1 MKKPNPYPLS
11 FFAAKVNGMITLALP
26 KGSLEAQTLQLFKE
40 ADLEVKRTDRD
51 YNPCIAD
58 NRIGK
63 VKILRPQE
71 IPTYVEKGYFDL
83 GISGRDWVNET
94 GSDVVEVANLSYSK
108 TGEGNVKIVVAVHR
122 DEPIDDVSRIRPGS
136 RVTTEYPELTKK
148 FFAQLGIPVQLFHSF
163 GASEAKVPD
172 LMDVVV
178 DLTET
183 GTTLRKNGLKI
194 IGQIMESYT
203 VIIANKSSWADPQK
217 HREIEEIRTLL
228 FGVIEARNKV
238 LLTMNVPTHAME
250 KIVATLPAMKKP
262 TVSRLH
268 GIDYYSIQTV
278 VPKNAV
284 NQLIPKLK
292 ACGAEDILE
301 IPITKIVA

>member
-1 MKKPNPYPLS
+1 
-11 FFAAKVNGMITLALP
+11 MITIALP
-26 KGSLEAQTLQLFKE
+26 KGSLEAQTLQLFRE
-40 ADLEVKRTDRD
+40 ADLEVRRTDRD
-51 YNPCIAD
+51 YNPRIAD
-58 NRIGK
+58 DRIGK

-83 GISGRDWVNET
+83 GISGLDWVSET
-94 GSDVVEVANLSYSK
+94 GSDVVEVANLTYSK

-122 DEPIDDVSRIRPGS
+122 DEAVDDVSRIRPGS

-148 FFAQLGIPVQLFHSF
+148 YFQRLGIPVQLFHSF

-203 VIIANKSSWADPQK
+203 VIIANKESWADPQK
-217 HREIEEIRTLL
+217 RREIEEIKTLL

-238 LLTMNVPTHAME
+238 LLTMNVPSASME
-250 KIVATLPAMKKP
+250 QIVAALPAMKKP

-268 GIDYYSIQTV
+268 GIDFYSIQTV
-278 VPKNAV
+278 VPKNMV
-284 NQLIPKLK
+284 NKLIPQLK

-301 IPITKIVA
+301 IPITKIVP

>member
-1 MKKPNPYPLS
+1 
-11 FFAAKVNGMITLALP
+11 MITIALP
-26 KGSLEAQTLQLFKE
+26 KGSLEPQTLQLFRE

-51 YNPCIAD
+51 YNPRID
-58 NRIGK
+58 DTRIGK

-71 IPTYVEKGYFDL
+71 IPTFVDKGYFDI
-83 GISGRDWVNET
+83 GISGLDWVKET
-94 GSDVVEVANLSYSK
+94 GSEVVELAQLSYSK
-108 TGEGNVKIVVAVHR
+108 TGEGNVRIVVAVHR
-122 DEPIDDVSRIRPGS
+122 DEPIETVAQIRHGS

-148 FFAQLGIPVQLFHSF
+148 FFLSLNIPVQLFHSF

-203 VIIANKSSWADPQK
+203 VIIANKTSWKDAQK
-217 HREIEEIRTLL
+217 HKEIEEIITLL
-228 FGVIEARNKV
+228 SGVIEARHKV
-238 LLTMNVPTHAME
+238 LLTMNVPSKSME
-250 KIVATLPAMKKP
+250 RIVAALPAMKTP

-268 GIDYYSIQTV
+268 GIDFYSIQTV
-278 VPKNAV
+278 VPKSTV
-284 NQLIPKLK
+284 NHLIPILK
-292 ACGAEDILE
+292 ECGAEDILE
-301 IPITKIVA
+301 IPITKIVP

>member
-1 MKKPNPYPLS
+1 
-11 FFAAKVNGMITLALP
+11 MITLAIP

-40 ADLEVKRTDRD
+40 ADLEIRRTDRD
-51 YNPCIAD
+51 YNPRID
-58 NRIGK
+58 DPRIGK

-71 IPTYVEKGYFDL
+71 IPTYVDKGYFDV
-83 GISGRDWVNET
+83 GISGLDWVRET
-94 GSDVVEVANLSYSK
+94 NSDVVEVADLSYSK
-108 TGEGNVKIVVAVHR
+108 TGEGNVKIVIAVHH
-122 DEPIDDVSRIRPGS
+122 DEPIEKASQIRPDS
-136 RVTTEYPELTKK
+136 RVTTEYPVLTKK
-148 FFAQLGIPVQLFHSF
+148 YFESIGVPVQLFHSF

-203 VIIANKSSWADPQK
+203 VIIANKKSWADPEK
-217 HREIEEIRTLL
+217 RREITEITTLL
-228 FGVIEARNKV
+228 FGVIEARHKV
-238 LLTMNVPTHAME
+238 LLTMNVPSASME
-250 KIVATLPAMKKP
+250 RIVKALPAMKKP

-278 VPKNAV
+278 VPKKTV
-284 NQLIPKLK
+284 NQLIPMLK

-301 IPITKIVA
+301 IPISKIVP

>member
-1 MKKPNPYPLS
+1 
-11 FFAAKVNGMITLALP
+11 MITLALP

-51 YNPCIAD
+51 YNPRID
-58 NRIGK
+58 DPRIGK
-63 VKILRPQE
+63 IKILRPQE
-71 IPTYVEKGYFDL
+71 IPTFVDKGYFDV
-83 GISGRDWVNET
+83 GISGLDWVRET
-94 GSDVVEVANLSYSK
+94 GSDVVEVADLPYSK
-108 TGEGNVKIVVAVHR
+108 TGEGNVKIVIAVHR
-122 DEPIDDVSRIRPGS
+122 DEPIDSAKQIRPNS
-136 RVTTEYPELTKK
+136 RVTTEYPVLTKK
-148 FFAQLGIPVQLFHSF
+148 YFESIGVPVQLFHSF

-203 VIIANKSSWADPQK
+203 VIIANKKSWEDK
-217 HREIEEIRTLL
+217 EKRREIEEIKTLL
-228 FGVIEARNKV
+228 FGVIEARHKV
-238 LLTMNVPTHAME
+238 LLTMNVPSASME
-250 KIVATLPAMKKP
+250 RIVRALPAMKKP
-262 TVSRLH
+262 TVSQLH

-278 VPKNAV
+278 VPKKTV
-284 NQLIPKLK
+284 NQLIPRLK

-301 IPITKIVA
+301 IPISKIVP

>member
-1 MKKPNPYPLS
+1 MVY
-11 FFAAKVNGMITLALP
+11 GMITIALP

-40 ADLEVKRTDRD
+40 ADLEVRRTDRD
-51 YNPCIAD
+51 YNPRIAD
-58 NRIGK
+58 SRIGK
-63 VKILRPQE
+63 IKILRPQE

-83 GISGRDWVNET
+83 GISGLDWVHET
-94 GSDVVEVANLSYSK
+94 SSDVVEVANLSYSK
-108 TGEGNVKIVVAVHR
+108 TGEGNVKIVIAVHR
-122 DEPIDDVSRIRPGS
+122 DEPIGDVSEIRPGS
-136 RVTTEYPELTKK
+136 RVTTEYPELTRK
-148 FFAQLGIPVQLFHSF
+148 FFDRLKIPVQLFHSY

-194 IGQIMESYT
+194 VGQIMESHT
-203 VIIANKSSWADPQK
+203 VIIANRTSWEDPEK
-217 HREIEEIRTLL
+217 RREIDEIKTLL
-228 FGVIEARNKV
+228 FGVIDARHKV
-238 LLTMNVPTHAME
+238 LLTMNVPAGSME
-250 KIVATLPAMKKP
+250 RLVASLPAMKKP

-278 VPKNAV
+278 VQKSAV

-292 ACGAEDILE
+292 ECGAEDILE
-301 IPITKIVA
+301 IPISKIVP

>member
-1 MKKPNPYPLS
+1 
-11 FFAAKVNGMITLALP
+11 MITIALP
-26 KGSLEAQTLQLFKE
+26 KGSLEVQTLQLFRE
-40 ADLEVKRTDRD
+40 ADLEVRRTDRD
-51 YNPCIAD
+51 YNPRID
-58 NRIGK
+58 DQRIGK

-71 IPTYVEKGYFDL
+71 IPTYVERGYFDI
-83 GISGRDWVNET
+83 GISGLDWVRET
-94 GSDVVEVANLSYSK
+94 GSEVIDVANLSYSK
-108 TGEGNVKIVVAVHR
+108 TGEGNVRIVVAVHR
-122 DEPIDDVSRIRPGS
+122 DEPIETVSQIRPDS

-148 FFAQLGIPVQLFHSF
+148 FFSSLGIPVQLFHSF

-183 GTTLRKNGLKI
+183 GTTLRRNGLKI

-203 VIIANKSSWADPQK
+203 VIIANKAAWDDPQK
-217 HREIEEIRTLL
+217 RREIDEIKTLL
-228 FGVIEARNKV
+228 SGVIEARHKV
-238 LLTMNVPTHAME
+238 LLTMNVPTRSME
-250 KIVATLPAMKKP
+250 RIVAALPAMKKP

-278 VPKNAV
+278 VQKSAV
-284 NQLIPKLK
+284 NQLIPQLK

-301 IPITKIVA
+301 IPISKIVP

>member
-1 MKKPNPYPLS
+1 
-11 FFAAKVNGMITLALP
+11 MITIALP

-51 YNPCIAD
+51 YNPRIAD
-58 NRIGK
+58 DRIGK

-83 GISGRDWVNET
+83 GISGLDWVNET

-122 DEPIDDVSRIRPGS
+122 DEPIDDVSCIRPGS
-136 RVTTEYPELTKK
+136 KVTTEYPELTKNY
-148 FFAQLGIPVQLFHSF
+148 FARLGILVQLFHSY

-203 VIIANKSSWADPQK
+203 IIIANKSSWADPQK
-217 HREIEEIRTLL
+217 RREIEEIKTLL

-238 LLTMNVPTHAME
+238 LLTMNVPSASME
-250 KIVATLPAMKKP
+250 KIVAALPAMKKP

-268 GIDYYSIQTV
+268 GIDFYSIQTV

-301 IPITKIVA
+301 IPITKIVP

>member
-1 MKKPNPYPLS
+1 
-11 FFAAKVNGMITLALP
+11 MITIALP

-40 ADLEVKRTDRD
+40 ADLEVRRTDRD
-51 YNPCIAD
+51 YNPRIAD
-58 NRIGK
+58 TRIGK

-71 IPTYVEKGYFDL
+71 IPTYVEKGYFDI
-83 GISGRDWVNET
+83 GISGLDWVNET

-148 FFAQLGIPVQLFHSF
+148 FFTQLGIPVQLFHSY

-203 VIIANKSSWADPQK
+203 VIISNKASWADPQK
-217 HREIEEIRTLL
+217 RREIEEIKTLL

-238 LLTMNVPTHAME
+238 LLTMNVPAESMD
-250 KIVATLPAMKKP
+250 KIVAALPAMKKP

-301 IPITKIVA
+301 IPITKIVP